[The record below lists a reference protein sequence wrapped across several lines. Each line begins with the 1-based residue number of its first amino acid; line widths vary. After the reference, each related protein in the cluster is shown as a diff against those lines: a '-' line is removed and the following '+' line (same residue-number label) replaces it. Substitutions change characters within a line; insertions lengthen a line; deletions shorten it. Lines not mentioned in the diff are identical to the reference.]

1 MPKVRVATFNCENL
15 FARFK
20 FKAGVDPDEATEEGW
35 DVNETAFQPQDPVSR
50 RITAEAMKAC
60 DADVLCLEE
69 VENLD
74 TLKRFRTQFL
84 GGYSSY
90 PHLACVDGN
99 DPRLIDVAV
108 MSRLPIVHIRS
119 YQHLRTDSSYLFSR
133 DCLEVDL
140 ESGAASPLTLFVN
153 HLKSMM
159 GGRAATRERRRI
171 QAEAVK
177 EIVTE
182 RFGAQPSDEP
192 FVVLGDLNDYIEAD
206 AKAESGITS
215 LVEWD
220 QVENVVA
227 RLPEGERWTHYYAS
241 GGDYRQLD
249 YLLPSRAL
257 ATSSP
262 AAPEIVRGGDAASRR
277 ALRRAAVRWRRPGR
291 AEGLRPLPTRD
302 RAVGIGLVAVTAPGL
317 SSSH

>member
-20 FKAGVDPDEATEEGW
+20 FKAGIDPEKATTEGW
-35 DVNETAFQPQDPVSR
+35 DVNELAFQPQDPVSR
-50 RITAEAMKAC
+50 RITADAMKAC

-90 PHLACVDGN
+90 PYVACVDGN

-119 YQHLRTDSSYLFSR
+119 YQHLRTDSTYLFSR
-133 DCLEVDL
+133 DCLELDL
-140 ESGAASPLTLFVN
+140 DVGDDKRLTLFIN

-159 GGRAATRERRRI
+159 GGRAATRERRLI

-177 EIVTE
+177 TIVSD
-182 RFGAQPSDEP
+182 RFGAQPGDEP
-192 FVVLGDLNDYIEAD
+192 FVVLGDLNDYLESD
-206 AKAESGITS
+206 QQGESGIKP

-220 QVENVVA
+220 QVESVVA
-227 RLPEGERWTHYYAS
+227 RRPEEERWTHYYAS
-241 GGDYRQLD
+241 GRDYKQLD
-249 YLLPSRAL
+249 YLLPSTSL
-257 ATSSP
+257 AASSP
-262 AAPEIVRGGDAASRR
+262 GEPEIVRGGMPLRADRYDGPRFDGVGEDEPKASDHCP
-277 ALRRAAVRWRRPGR
+277 VVM
-291 AEGLRPLPTRD
+291 E
-302 RAVGIGLVAVTAPGL
+302 L
-317 SSSH
+317 SV

>member
-1 MPKVRVATFNCENL
+1 MPKVRLATFNCENL

-20 FKAGVDPDEATEEGW
+20 FKADIDPEDATKEGW

-50 RITAEAMKAC
+50 KITAEAMKAC
-60 DADVLCLEE
+60 DADILCLEE

-90 PHLACVDGN
+90 PYVACVDGN

-133 DCLEVDL
+133 DCLELDIDVGD
-140 ESGAASPLTLFVN
+140 GKRLTLFVN

-159 GGRAATRERRRI
+159 GGRAATRERRLV
-171 QAEAVK
+171 QAEAVTK
-177 EIVTE
+177 IVGD
-182 RFGAQPSDEP
+182 RFGAQPGEEP
-192 FVVLGDLNDYIEAD
+192 FVVLGDLNDYLESD
-206 AKAESGITS
+206 QQGESGIKP

-227 RLPEGERWTHYYAS
+227 RRPEEERWTHYYAS
-241 GGDYRQLD
+241 RRDYKQLD
-249 YLLPSRAL
+249 YLLPSKSL
-257 ATSSP
+257 AASSP
-262 AAPEIVRGGDAASRR
+262 GAPDIVRGGMPLRADRYDGPRFDGVGEDEPKASDHCPV
-277 ALRRAAVRWRRPGR
+277 LIELAV
-291 AEGLRPLPTRD
+291 
-302 RAVGIGLVAVTAPGL
+302 
-317 SSSH
+317 